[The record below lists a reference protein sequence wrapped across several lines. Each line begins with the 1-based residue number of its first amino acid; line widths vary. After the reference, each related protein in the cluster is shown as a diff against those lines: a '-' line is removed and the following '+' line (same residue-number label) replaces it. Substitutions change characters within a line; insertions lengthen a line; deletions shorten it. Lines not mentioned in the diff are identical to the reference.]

1 MSTDWD
7 SLPLT
12 NDYWRNTDEELFGH
26 HGSDGD
32 DDVSMQNV
40 SDQLAPPPSTSGVS
54 RLPTDDQDIEFV
66 PAKGKGKGKQ
76 KAVVGAHDEDVAPS
90 YVFGPKGISS
100 KAKGKQK
107 AVSKSPSHT
116 TAISPNILAE
126 HALSQYTCPICFCPP
141 TNATMTLCGH
151 VACGSCLFTAV
162 KTAMRRE
169 NMMGAASREDGGPR
183 CVVQSITLCRN
194 QSAFIDVPSVVHLS

>member
-1 MSTDWD
+1 MNTDWD
-7 SLPLT
+7 SLPIT
-12 NDYWRNTDEELFGH
+12 SNYWRNTDEELFGH
-26 HGSDGD
+26 RGSDGD
-32 DDVSMQNV
+32 DDVSMQNIA
-40 SDQLAPPPSTSGVS
+40 DQLVPPPSTS
-54 RLPTDDQDIEFV
+54 RLSHLSTDDQDIEFV
-66 PAKGKGKGKQ
+66 PAKGKGKQ
-76 KAVVGAHDEDVAPS
+76 KAVVEAHDEDTAPP

-100 KAKGKQK
+100 KAKGKQR
-107 AVSKSPSHT
+107 AVPKHT

-169 NMMGAASREDGGPR
+169 NMMGAASSEDGGPR
-183 CVVQSITLCRN
+183 CVVQLSKLC
-194 QSAFIDVPSVVHLS
+194 FCVEIDLPL